1 MLNKRSPKRNRSAE
15 TTIVFIAPLFLV
27 FNGKA
32 ERKSHWH
39 PKKNVHNFYFVGA
52 VRTMM
57 KKRRSKCM
65 EDGGCFRVLMT
76 SRSGP
81 VQHTWILARQGT
93 RRGGGHLIRCYQAP
107 CHQGIPQS
115 DKRVQHASFP
125 QLLLTNLSPIER
137 DFKDVKGDIWCWF
150 WGQVKMQLSAPLPY
164 V

>member
-1 MLNKRSPKRNRSAE
+1 MGKYK
-15 TTIVFIAPLFLV
+15 TI
-27 FNGKA
+27 
-32 ERKSHWH
+32 
-39 PKKNVHNFYFVGA
+39 HNFCNLKSIAFFIGHRA
-52 VRTMM
+52 LHCLKIERQNS
-57 KKRRSKCM
+57 RASSKDDDDVAFACV

-81 VQHTWILARQGT
+81 VQHTWILASQGT

-107 CHQGIPQS
+107 CHQGITQS

-150 WGQVKMQLSAPLPY
+150 WGQVKMQVSAPLPY